1 MWCKVWDLCSSNNN
15 DDHKG
20 DDDDDDDDDIDHEA
34 DMMMRIK
41 VVTWGLK

>member
-20 DDDDDDDDDIDHEA
+20 DDDDDDDIDHEA